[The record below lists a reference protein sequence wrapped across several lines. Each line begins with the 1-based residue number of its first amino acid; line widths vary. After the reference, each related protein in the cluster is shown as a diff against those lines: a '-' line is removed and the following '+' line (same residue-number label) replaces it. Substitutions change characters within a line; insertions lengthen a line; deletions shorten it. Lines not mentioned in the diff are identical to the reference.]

1 MMTQIQDAIKVVD
14 EFSALSTGSVF
25 GQISKV
31 QFIKELKECICHPGS
46 IVQSKNGTCGA
57 AVLCKYVAEVN
68 PVLFA
73 NMAIGLYTEGKFRN
87 NGLKLIVTEA
97 MMRGTSTDLHFKGY
111 NRMFSVD
118 AILQG
123 AITNKNNWILKM
135 NPFKGESGLSTFMYP
150 WFIPRFIKQF
160 VGTAFCKVVCWP
172 TNSTLEVINYNRF
185 FVIAMVHLGKD
196 ELFSTS
202 LLSNH
207 YVQIIGCSEG
217 KVSYWSWGR
226 ACSYDAT
233 KGFGNGIHQL
243 FILKKSD
250 EK

>member
-1 MMTQIQDAIKVVD
+1 
-14 EFSALSTGSVF
+14 
-25 GQISKV
+25 
-31 QFIKELKECICHPGS
+31 
-46 IVQSKNGTCGA
+46 
-57 AVLCKYVAEVN
+57 
-68 PVLFA
+68 
-73 NMAIGLYTEGKFRN
+73 
-87 NGLKLIVTEA
+87 
-97 MMRGTSTDLHFKGY
+97 
-111 NRMFSVD
+111 
-118 AILQG
+118 
-123 AITNKNNWILKM
+123 M

-172 TNSTLEVINYNRF
+172 TNSTLEVINYSRF

-233 KGFGNGIHQL
+233 KGLGNGIHQL